1 MHRHP
6 GRALIGA
13 LFLSLLACSLPF
25 SAGPTPTAPSP
36 TETRSAPTATAPP
49 ATLTPTPTAAEDAA
63 PQEAIFLRMP
73 GPGSEVVSPL
83 RVEGAAD
90 PTFEQNL
97 GLRLLD
103 FERSVIAE
111 GSLIIDAPLGERGPF
126 AGELAFSVTERQ
138 PAALQVFAT
147 SARDGGVTHMTG
159 QVLALLPS
167 GASQITTV
175 EPGPERIQIRA
186 PDSGATVSGGRV
198 TVHGFGLASFEQTLV
213 AEVHDATGAVVGS
226 APITVQAPG
235 MGRPGP
241 FEVQVPYSV
250 SSAGPGRIVVF
261 DPSPAFGGIVHLS
274 SVEVELQP

>member
-83 RVEGAAD
+83 RVEGVAD
-90 PTFEQNL
+90 STFEQNL

-126 AGELAFSVTERQ
+126 AGELAFSITERQ
-138 PAALQVFAT
+138 AAALQVFAT
-147 SARDGGVTHMTG
+147 SPRDGGVIHLTG

-167 GASQITTV
+167 GASQVTTV
-175 EPGPERIQIRA
+175 EPGPERIQIREPA
-186 PDSGATVSGGRV
+186 AGASVSGGEA
-198 TVHGFGLASFEQTLV
+198 TVRGFGLAGFEQTLV
-213 AEVHDATGAVVGS
+213 AEVHDAAGSVVGR
-226 APITVQAPG
+226 APITVQAPDLG
-235 MGRPGP
+235 QPGP

-250 SSAGPGRIVVF
+250 PAPGPGRIVVV
-261 DPSPAFGGIVHLS
+261 DPSPAFGGAVHLN